1 MRTTR
6 EDMRPMAAQRAL
18 RALTL
23 AGLAVLILTPFSQV
37 RPQGTV
43 RWMDVGYMH
52 NWYSE
57 YTWEIEEGYVQ
68 QQQWGLR
75 WPAQYGRQDMQAAK
89 SMWIGTTD
97 FTDDRAVTYPH
108 KVVHMGPRVSGGGEF
123 YPLTFDMYSK
133 FERPLVF
140 VDGDPSFQNPE
151 TVTGIQDTLKADR
164 YIYNVANTAI
174 GITVTRRILAFSQEY
189 HSNYH
194 VFEITYTNT
203 GNADADPEIEYP
215 GKTLTGVYVYFM
227 SRYSVCQEIRYLV
240 ENSAGWGINTMNDA
254 RGFPPDIANPLIPSG
269 QNDVKCNFAWHGLHS
284 KPNKPAAGSS
294 PNAATFDN
302 IGAPIFDPSLSAGY
316 IAASD
321 TNWRLGA
328 GQFVGHAHVYAPV
341 SATDPSPSPN
351 QPSTSNY
358 YGSDEPLT
366 RNNSQFNTTTM
377 TQEYALMS
385 GGHKEPRHAWRV
397 QPDGNFSQQTRMAN
411 VDEGAPGG
419 FSTGWGYGPY
429 TLGPGE
435 SFTIVFVEGADG
447 MTREEAVRIGKLYK
461 AGTINTRA
469 KNDSVLVRFP
479 RLLDTFRRAIA
490 NYQSGYAIPQ
500 PPYPPSNFNVQGGG
514 DRIAISW
521 NPSPLEGANGFVG
534 YKLYR
539 AMARIDST
547 YRVIFQAGGPA
558 PTDPSVSYSPS
569 KAYGFDDVTAIR
581 GVNYYYYVTS
591 FGDPSANTGV
601 GNTPAGSLESSRFYT
616 QTYNPT
622 NLKRPAGTTEDEIR
636 IVPNPYIISSDEDR
650 LRFPDV
656 PDRIAFFNIP
666 GYCKIRIF
674 TELGELIYEIDHK
687 DGTGDAYWNSITFA
701 NQVVVSGVYLVLIEV
716 TQDQVAGT
724 GEVQFKAGDTF
735 LKKLVVVR

>member
-1 MRTTR
+1 
-6 EDMRPMAAQRAL
+6 MAAKRLL
-18 RALTL
+18 RAVTV
-23 AGLAVLILTPFSQV
+23 AGLVALVMIPWSQM
-37 RPQGTV
+37 RGQGAV
-43 RWMDVGYMH
+43 RWMDIGFMQ

-57 YTWEIEEGYVQ
+57 YTWEIEEGFVL

-97 FTDDRAVTYPH
+97 FTDDRAVTYPY

-123 YPLTFDMYSK
+123 FPITFDLYSK

-151 TVTGIQDTLKADR
+151 TVTGVTDTLKADR
-164 YIYNVANTAI
+164 MIYNVANTAI
-174 GITVTRRILAFSQEY
+174 GITVTRRIHAFGQDH

-227 SRYSVCQEIRYLV
+227 FRYSVCQEIRYMV
-240 ENSAGWGINTMNDA
+240 NNSAGWGINTMNDS
-254 RGFPPDIANPLIPSG
+254 RGFPPDVANGLIPPS
-269 QNDVKCNFAWHGLHS
+269 QNDVKCNFAWHGLHTEA
-284 KPNKPAAGSS
+284 NKPAAGSS
-294 PNAATFDN
+294 PNAASFDN
-302 IGAPIFDPSLSAGY
+302 IGAPIFNPGLSSGY

-328 GQFVGHAHVYAPV
+328 TQFVGHAHLYAPV
-341 SATDPSPSPN
+341 SATNSAPSPN

-358 YGSDEPLT
+358 YGSDQPLT
-366 RNNSQFNTTTM
+366 RNNSQFNATTM
-377 TQEYALMS
+377 QQEYALMS
-385 GGHKEPRHAWRV
+385 EGHREPRHAWRV
-397 QPDGNFSQQTRMAN
+397 DPDGDFSSQPRMAN

-419 FSTGWGYGPY
+419 FSSGLGYGPY
-429 TLGPGE
+429 TLAPGE
-435 SFTIVFVEGADG
+435 SFTIMFVEGADG
-447 MTREEAVRIGKLYK
+447 LTREENIRLGKKYK
-461 AGTINTRA
+461 DGTINTDA
-469 KNDSVLVRFP
+469 KNDSVLAGLP
-479 RLLDTFRRAIA
+479 RLFDTFRRAKA
-490 NYQSGYAIPQ
+490 NYESGFNIPQ
-500 PPYPPSNFNVQGGG
+500 PPYPPSNFSVQGGG
-514 DRIAISW
+514 DKIALSW

-539 AMARIDST
+539 AMARVDSN
-547 YRVIFQAGGPA
+547 YQLIFQSGGPA
-558 PTDPSVSYSPS
+558 PADPAVVYSPT
-569 KAYGFDDVTAIR
+569 KAYSFDDVTAIR

-601 GNTPAGSLESSRFYT
+601 GNTPPGSLESSRFYT
-616 QTYNPT
+616 QSYNPS
-622 NLKRPAGTTEDEIR
+622 NLKRPAGTTPDEIR
-636 IVPNPYIISSDEDR
+636 IVPNPYIISSDENQ

-666 GYCKIRIF
+666 GFCKIRIF

-687 DGTGDAYWNSITFA
+687 DGTGDAYWNSITFS
-701 NQVVVSGVYLVLIEV
+701 NQVVVSGVYLVHIEV
-716 TQDQVAGT
+716 TQDQISGS
-724 GEVQFKAGDTF
+724 GEVEFKTGDTF